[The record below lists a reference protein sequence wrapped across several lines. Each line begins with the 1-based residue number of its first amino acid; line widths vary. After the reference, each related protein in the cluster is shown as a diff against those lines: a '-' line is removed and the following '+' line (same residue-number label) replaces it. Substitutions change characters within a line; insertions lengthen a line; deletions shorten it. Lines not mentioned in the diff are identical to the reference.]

1 MKVVEKVR
9 ACALPV
15 VTGVMV
21 AVPALSAYAAGEG
34 TGTEIDLATI
44 TTDAVNSLKGDM
56 LIVIGATT
64 GVAVA
69 LIGITVGVSYLLK
82 KLKGLRS
89 QAG

>member
-1 MKVVEKVR
+1 MKVIEKVR

-15 VTGVMV
+15 VTGAMV
-21 AVPALSAYAAGEG
+21 AVPAISAYAAD
-34 TGTEIDLATI
+34 TEIDLATI

-56 LIVIGATT
+56 LIVIAATT

-82 KLKGLRS
+82 KLKGLKT